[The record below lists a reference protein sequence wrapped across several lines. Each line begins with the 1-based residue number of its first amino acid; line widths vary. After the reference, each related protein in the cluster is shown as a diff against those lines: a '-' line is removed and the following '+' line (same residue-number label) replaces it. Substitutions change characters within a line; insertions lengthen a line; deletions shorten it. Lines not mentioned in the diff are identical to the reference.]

1 LISLK
6 PQPADTAGAPGT
18 ALVAWLI
25 AAFAVLAAFYAASV
39 AFAWLPFNS
48 GAWLVGE
55 DLAARGW
62 LAYLVSSLAYSAA
75 AVGLWRQRR
84 WARWLAVFLL
94 AAGLL
99 PAVPAISAAVMDA
112 RIAGIAFWGVLIA
125 LRAAALYVLM
135 HVE

>member
-1 LISLK
+1 MAI
-6 PQPADTAGAPGT
+6 
-18 ALVAWLI
+18 
-25 AAFAVLAAFYAASV
+25 FAVLAASYAAGV

-62 LAYLVSSLAYSAA
+62 LAYLLSSFAYSAA
-75 AVGLWRQRR
+75 GVGLWRQRR

-99 PAVPAISAAVMDA
+99 PAVPAVSAAVVDA
-112 RIAGIAFWGVLIA
+112 RIAGVAFWGLLIA
-125 LRAAALYVLM
+125 LRAAALYVLLQR
-135 HVE
+135 E